1 MLIECDRCAM
11 RDIACDDCVVSV
23 LLATPAVR
31 AADGSPAVRAADGSP
46 AVPAA
51 APDFDDAEQVAL
63 VALADGGLVPP
74 LRLLPITAREATW
87 TQRRRSPDELA
98 G

>member
-23 LLATPAVR
+23 LLAT
-31 AADGSPAVRAADGSP
+31 PAVRAADGSP